1 MINPEPFVEIN
12 KRDAEIR
19 RIKDGDLVKVYNDRG
34 EVKVKGTATF
44 ALKRGCVII
53 HNGWWKTDGCPLNV
67 LSCGRE
73 TDMGHGTAFH
83 DNMVEV
89 EWAKK
94 NGHPWGSRY
103 LHVFI
108 TTY

>member
-34 EVKVKGTATF
+34 EVKIKATITF
-44 ALKRGCVII
+44 ALKRGCVVI
-53 HNGWWKTDGCPLNV
+53 HNGWWKAEGCALNM

-83 DNMVEV
+83 DNME
-89 EWAKK
+89 EAKRTK
-94 NGHPWGSRY
+94 KTATLKGSR
-103 LHVFI
+103 
-108 TTY
+108 